1 MEDYEYKGFGMNL
14 SLISQQENLTAAT
27 RLLAI
32 TLEKQPYMSI
42 GDWFKSL
49 SDYQFAELNNLLEEP
64 TQEGDEELLLLT
76 LMLSKAEASDVEY
89 EASEAMA
96 RQFDL
101 LKVLITCVSLEKK
114 GLVKIHYEN
123 MTLGEDMG
131 DRIVVERI
139 KE

>member
-14 SLISQQENLTAAT
+14 DLISRQENLTAAT

-32 TLEKQPYMSI
+32 TLEKQPYMSV

>member
-1 MEDYEYKGFGMNL
+1 MNL

-114 GLVKIHYEN
+114 CLVKIHYEN

>member
-1 MEDYEYKGFGMNL
+1 
-14 SLISQQENLTAAT
+14 
-27 RLLAI
+27 
-32 TLEKQPYMSI
+32 
-42 GDWFKSL
+42 
-49 SDYQFAELNNLLEEP
+49 
-64 TQEGDEELLLLT
+64 
-76 LMLSKAEASDVEY
+76 MLSKAEASDVEY